1 MRRLALA
8 LCVTL
13 IPLAAS
19 AQEASP
25 VGEPLTLKA
34 LLERGEGDVRARL
47 GEPDVARREDG
58 GAMWTYRLPGCAL
71 YVFFRTAG
79 REGLRVVGAS
89 TGPRR
94 QGEVAPEVDACLAVT
109 GTV

>member
-1 MRRLALA
+1 MRRFALA

-13 IPLAAS
+13 IPLTAG
-19 AQEASP
+19 AQEAAP
-25 VGEPLTLKA
+25 VAGPVTLKA
-34 LLERGEGDVRARL
+34 LLDRGEGDVRARL

-94 QGEVAPEVDACLAVT
+94 HGEVAPEVDACLAAT
-109 GTV
+109 GTS

>member
-13 IPLAAS
+13 TPLAAA
-19 AQEASP
+19 AQDIAPATEA
-25 VGEPLTLKA
+25 VTLKA
-34 LLERGEGDVRARL
+34 LLDRGEGDVRAKL

-58 GAMWTYRLPGCAL
+58 GALWTYRLPRCAL

-94 QGEVAPEVDACLAVT
+94 HGEVAPEVDACLAAT
-109 GTV
+109 GTP